1 MVDKRVVGALLAAF
15 ILAAGLGWATYQPQP
30 QPPSE
35 PVVTDFG
42 VSDPTCYEN
51 FSQNISIAQYSAAE
65 TTNVTISQNVTVP
78 NASTTLA
85 IGGLDSVGTN
95 YTLSFVRRD
104 SDAQPRGCA
113 TRVRYT
119 VTVSLPQG
127 KSDEFGLS
135 VRYDGE
141 MLVQI
146 GGGEKGSGASSSAGG
161 DE

>member
-1 MVDKRVVGALLAAF
+1 MVDKRVAGVLLAAF
-15 ILAAGLGWATYQPQP
+15 ILAAGLGLALYQPQP

-35 PVVTDFG
+35 PEITGFE
-42 VSDPTCYEN
+42 VSDPTCYQD

-65 TTNVTISQNVTVP
+65 TTNVTISQNVAVP

-85 IGGLDSVGTN
+85 VEGLDSDGTN

-104 SDAQPRGCA
+104 SDAPRRDCA
-113 TRVRYT
+113 TEVRYT

-141 MLVQI
+141 TLVQI
-146 GGGEKGSGASSSAGG
+146 GSGERGSGASSSAGG

>member
-1 MVDKRVVGALLAAF
+1 MVDKRIVGVLLAAF
-15 ILAAGLGWATYQPQP
+15 VLVAGLGWAAYQPQP

-35 PVVTDFG
+35 PVVTNFE
-42 VSDPTCYEN
+42 VSDPVCYEN

-85 IGGLDSVGTN
+85 VGGLISDGTN

-104 SDAQPRGCA
+104 SDAPPRDCA
-113 TRVRYT
+113 TQVRYT

-127 KSDEFGLS
+127 KSNEFGLS

-141 MLVQI
+141 PLVQI
-146 GGGEKGSGASSSAGG
+146 GRGEKGSGASSSASG